1 MRVLS
6 FFVSLVLIA
15 TTFVGC
21 KSRVK
26 NSLDGVD
33 KSAPTYVTEVGEQSP
48 KQDESKSETAKSK
61 VYKSKLGYSLT
72 YNPSVFTLDNTSDA
86 ERFTYNVDQ
95 NPEEKVYISVGLHPN
110 DDVEFLAVGLALQSD
125 IDDVTL
131 KEGTFGQKGVKS
143 MNVYYEKEVD
153 GIKKTFEFFVF
164 SSKKGSIVVE
174 SVGYAGMPQNVR
186 DEVEKMLKSF
196 TV

>member
-1 MRVLS
+1 MRLLS

-15 TTFVGC
+15 TTFGGC
-21 KSRVK
+21 KSRL
-26 NSLDGVD
+26 NGSSEGAD
-33 KSAPTYVTEVGEQSP
+33 KSAPTYVTEEGKQSP
-48 KQDESKSETAKSK
+48 KQDESKSEMAKPK

-72 YNPSVFTLDNTSDA
+72 YNPSVFSLDNSSET
-86 ERFTYNVDQ
+86 EKFTYNVDQ
-95 NPEEKVYISVGLHPN
+95 KPKSSVYVSVGLHPN
-110 DDVEFLAVGLALQSD
+110 DDVEFLAVGLALQGD

-164 SSKKGSIVVE
+164 SSKKGSMVVE

-186 DEVEKMLKSF
+186 DEVEKMLESF
-196 TV
+196 TI